1 MKIKRKDLLGI
12 EELSRKEIE
21 TILKTAESLKEISER
36 AIKKV
41 PYLRGKTV
49 VNLFFEASTRT
60 LASFALAEK
69 RLSADSFNLSSS
81 SSSVLKGET
90 LLDTARNLEAMKIDF
105 VVIRHSMP
113 GAAHFIAKRLEA
125 SVINAGDGTHEHPT
139 QALLDLLSLKEKFGK
154 IKGKKVLIVGDI
166 LHSRVARSNIW
177 ALKKMGAV
185 VSVCGPPTLMPYKME
200 DMGVKVFYDLNEAIP
215 DKDVIYVL
223 RIQRERQIGG
233 LLPSLREYIELYGI
247 TLERLE
253 KAKKDVVIMHPGPIN
268 RGVELDPRVADGK
281 HSIILE
287 QVTNGVAV
295 RMAILYLLSGGK
307 SAEISES

>member
-1 MKIKRKDLLGI
+1 MIIKRKDLLGI

-69 RLSADSFNLSSS
+69 RLSADSLNLSSS

-223 RIQRERQIGG
+223 RIQRERQTGG

>member
-12 EELSRKEIE
+12 EELSKKEIE

-253 KAKKDVVIMHPGPIN
+253 KAKKDVVIMHPGPVN

>member
-223 RIQRERQIGG
+223 RIQRERQTGG

-253 KAKKDVVIMHPGPIN
+253 NAKKDVVIMHPGPIN

>member
-12 EELSRKEIE
+12 EELSKKEIE

-223 RIQRERQIGG
+223 RIQRERQTGG

>member
-1 MKIKRKDLLGI
+1 MEITRKDLLGI
-12 EELSRKEIE
+12 EDISMEEIE
-21 TILKTAESLKEISER
+21 TFLTTAESLKEISER

-49 VNLFFEASTRT
+49 ANLFFEPSTRT
-60 LASFALAEK
+60 LASFSLAEK

-90 LLDTARNLEAMKIDF
+90 LLDTVRNLEAMKVDF
-105 VVIRHSMP
+105 VVIRHSMS
-113 GAAHFIAKRLEA
+113 GAPHFIAKRLTA

-139 QALLDLLSLKEKFGK
+139 QALLDLLSLKEKFGSL
-154 IKGKKVLIVGDI
+154 KGKKIVIVGDI
-166 LHSRVARSNIW
+166 MHSRVARSNIW
-177 ALKKMGAV
+177 GFKKMGAE
-185 VSVCGPPTLMPYKME
+185 VSVCGPPTLIPYKIE
-200 DMGVKVFYDLNEAIP
+200 EMGVKVYYDLNEAIE

-223 RIQRERQIGG
+223 RIQKERQTGG

-247 TLERLE
+247 TPEKLK
-253 KAKKDVVIMHPGPIN
+253 KAKKDVIIMHPGPIN

-281 HSIILE
+281 HSIILG

-295 RMAILYLLSGGK
+295 RMAVLYLLSGGK
-307 SAEISES
+307 SGDVS